1 MNNILFVTD
10 IFLVII
16 LVLVVLFILIYA
28 ATNSDNDYSDTINQ
42 PKSFNDRLEI
52 KRVGNEGEFIVSEK
66 LNSLKQKY
74 ECELITNFKFI
85 DQYGKEVEID
95 QILITQSMV
104 YVIETKNWL
113 GTIYGN
119 EDEEI
124 WNKYHNG
131 KYSNPRNPIMQ
142 NERHIRKLKKM
153 LGDHPPKMQ
162 SMIIILGGDFS
173 NINSNKLYT
182 LNDAINKIEQD
193 IILNKK
199 SHSSNYVKNIYQR
212 ILNINN
218 RLN

>member
-16 LVLVVLFILIYA
+16 LVLVVLFILIFA
-28 ATNSDNDYSDTINQ
+28 ATNSDNDYSDTIDQ
-42 PKSFNDRLEI
+42 PKSFSDRLEI
-52 KRVGNEGEFIVSEK
+52 KRVGNEGEFIVSKK

-95 QILITQSMV
+95 QILITQAMV
-104 YVIETKNWL
+104 YVIETKNWF
-113 GTIYGN
+113 GVIKGN
-119 EDEEI
+119 EKEEK
-124 WNKYHNG
+124 WYKYHN
-131 KYSNPRNPIMQ
+131 NNFTDLRNPIMQ
-142 NERHIRKLKKM
+142 NERHIRKLKNM
-153 LGDHPPKMQ
+153 LGNHPPKIQ
-162 SMIIILGGDFS
+162 SIIIILEGDFS
-173 NINSNKLYT
+173 NIDSNKLYT

>member
-16 LVLVVLFILIYA
+16 LVLVVLFILIFV
-28 ATNSDNDYSDTINQ
+28 ATNSDNDYSDTIDQ
-42 PKSFNDRLEI
+42 PKSFSDRLEI

-95 QILITQSMV
+95 QIFITQAMV
-104 YVIETKNWL
+104 YVIETKNWF
-113 GTIYGN
+113 GVIRGN
-119 EDEEI
+119 EKEEK
-124 WNKYHNG
+124 WYKYHNNN
-131 KYSNPRNPIMQ
+131 STDLRNPIMQ
-142 NERHIRKLKKM
+142 NERHIRKLKNM
-153 LGDHPPKMQ
+153 LGNHPPKIQ
-162 SMIIILGGDFS
+162 SIIIILEGDFS

-199 SHSSNYVKNIYQR
+199 NHSSNYVKNIYQR